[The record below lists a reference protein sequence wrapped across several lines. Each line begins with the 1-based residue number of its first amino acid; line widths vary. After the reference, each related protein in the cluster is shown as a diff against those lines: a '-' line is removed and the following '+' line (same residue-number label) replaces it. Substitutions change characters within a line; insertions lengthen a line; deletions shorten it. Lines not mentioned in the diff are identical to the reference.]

1 MEGSHNR
8 KTPYK
13 GRQPAPASVHGLVVP
28 RSLMPTIAH
37 LIHDYG
43 LAVVAGVIG
52 LECIGLPFPG
62 ETVLILASIFAG
74 TKHELNIVSVVLT
87 AAGGAIVGQMV
98 GYVIGREFG
107 YWLLLRYGAYLRIT
121 EGRIKLGEYLF
132 LRHGGKIV
140 IVARFIPVLRS
151 LAGILA
157 GANRMPW
164 RRFLLANVV
173 GAVIWASFFGFAAY
187 MLGRQFERLAGPMVI
202 VLGVATVIV
211 IIAGAIFAARHEAQ
225 LTAEAERALPGP
237 LKWP

>member
-13 GRQPAPASVHGLVVP
+13 GRQPAPSSVHGLVVP

-37 LIHDYG
+37 LIHVYG

-62 ETVLILASIFAG
+62 EPVLILASIFAG
-74 TKHELNIVSVVLT
+74 TKHDLNIISVVLT

-107 YWLLLRYGAYLRIT
+107 YWLLLRYGSYLRIT
-121 EGRIKLGEYLF
+121 ESRIKLGEYLF

-202 VLGVATVIV
+202 VLGLATVIV